1 MKSLSI
7 FFFSFLLS
15 VLFQSGISVSIF
27 TLLVDVPVSITSS
40 TARLKISAITA
51 GIKKYKS
58 TIKKK
63 NKKHNKIALLA
74 QK

>member
-40 TARLKISAITA
+40 TAGLKISAITA

-58 TIKKK
+58 IIKKK